1 MRSRLLAWA
10 AAAVLIPLM
19 GTGTA
24 MADVAPGQVVGQTAA
39 SQQTA
44 NADADSTQV
53 EPTNQNISVRVLSS
67 GDDGAVTQSNTSAAE
82 AAAANANATLQAA
95 GQSAPADGTQA
106 VGQEAQN
113 TQAADASADSTQIKP
128 TNQNVAVRVLSDGD
142 NGDVSQE
149 NTSSAAALAA
159 NANKT
164 AQVADQSGGEDGGG
178 AQAVAQKAVSDQ
190 EADADATSVQDQPS
204 NVNAP
209 VRVLSEGDGGD
220 VEQANTSTA
229 KSAALNANKTLQEA
243 AQDQG
248 DVRNP
253 NHVDGEGKPAH
264 EDGEGCCE
272 SKPVHEDGE
281 GKPNHVDGESKPAHE
296 DGKGCCES
304 KPAHEDGK
312 GCGCESEP
320 VHEDGKGCGCE
331 SEHGAAIQAIGQ
343 KADNRQD
350 ADADATSKQ
359 VGAKNVNVPV
369 RVKSAG
375 DDDGDVSQSND
386 SFAGAIA
393 ANKNATGQFAQQA
406 QGDSGPGTVGIQ
418 AIGQLNR
425 SDQDADAD
433 ATSLQVGAENVD
445 APVRILSGGG
455 GGGDVSQSNSSFAG
469 ALALNLNA
477 TEQVAQQDMG
487 GGSGPLAIQAT
498 GQAAFN
504 HQEADADASSFQLWP
519 ENVNT
524 PVHIGDEKGHA
535 PADHKGKAP
544 DGKVPADHEGKAPDG
559 KAPADHKGDAPY
571 DEAPADAKSDRPYG
585 DPMGERHAP
594 ARHEPMKGGDGSV
607 DQANDSAALAAGLNA
622 NWTGQLAF
630 EA

>member
-281 GKPNHVDGESKPAHE
+281 GKPDHVDGEGKPAHEDGEGCCESKPVHEDGEGKPNHVDGESKPAHE
-296 DGKGCCES
+296 DGMGCCES

-312 GCGCESEP
+312 GCGCESE
-320 VHEDGKGCGCE
+320 
-331 SEHGAAIQAIGQ
+331 HGAAIQ
-343 KADNRQD
+343 
-350 ADADATSKQ
+350 
-359 VGAKNVNVPV
+359 
-369 RVKSAG
+369 
-375 DDDGDVSQSND
+375 
-386 SFAGAIA
+386 
-393 ANKNATGQFAQQA
+393 
-406 QGDSGPGTVGIQ
+406 
-418 AIGQLNR
+418 
-425 SDQDADAD
+425 
-433 ATSLQVGAENVD
+433 
-445 APVRILSGGG
+445 
-455 GGGDVSQSNSSFAG
+455 
-469 ALALNLNA
+469 
-477 TEQVAQQDMG
+477 
-487 GGSGPLAIQAT
+487 
-498 GQAAFN
+498 
-504 HQEADADASSFQLWP
+504 
-519 ENVNT
+519 
-524 PVHIGDEKGHA
+524 
-535 PADHKGKAP
+535 
-544 DGKVPADHEGKAPDG
+544 
-559 KAPADHKGDAPY
+559 
-571 DEAPADAKSDRPYG
+571 
-585 DPMGERHAP
+585 
-594 ARHEPMKGGDGSV
+594 
-607 DQANDSAALAAGLNA
+607 
-622 NWTGQLAF
+622 
-630 EA
+630 